1 MVSRG
6 EAETQA
12 LSQRVNDQLNRLMN
26 QLKDL
31 EDNRDSLEEE
41 EYTSMREDTLQQ
53 MKEFEELLERWKTG
67 NVTLIDHLNQ
77 AQIAIRDAVSS
88 AFKTPEVIQLF
99 AARQPQLLRQQLE
112 DLERDLQLGKVTD
125 SVYNTKKA
133 EVLTALK
140 KLNDPLSQAEKDFLL
155 GFTTGGSR
163 VQTTDSEVNA
173 KDLISKQHVHV
184 DKSN

>member
-12 LSQRVNDQLNRLMN
+12 LRQRVNEQLTRLMN
-26 QLKDL
+26 QLSDL
-31 EDNRDSLEEE
+31 EENREALDPE
-41 EYTSMREDTLQQ
+41 EYDQMKQDTLQQ
-53 MKEFEELLERWKTG
+53 LKEFGDLLERQKSG

-77 AQIAIRDAVSS
+77 VQIAIREAVSQ

-99 AARQPQLLRQQLE
+99 AAKQPQLLRTRLDE
-112 DLERDLQLGKVTD
+112 LERNKTLGKMTETE
-125 SVYNTKKA
+125 YNSRKA

-140 KLNDPLSQAEKDFLL
+140 KLDDSLSQAEKDFLL

-163 VQTTDSEVNA
+163 IQATDADVNA
-173 KDLISKQHVHV
+173 RELLTKQNVHIE
-184 DKSN
+184 KN

>member
-12 LSQRVNDQLNRLMN
+12 LRQRVNEQLTRLMN

-31 EDNRDSLEEE
+31 EENRDALDDE

-53 MKEFEELLERWKTG
+53 MSEFEELLERQKSG
-67 NVTLIDHLNQ
+67 NITLIDHLNQ
-77 AQIAIRDAVSS
+77 VQIAIREAVSQ

-99 AARQPQLLRQQLE
+99 AAKQPALLRNRLE
-112 DLERDLQLGKVTD
+112 EIERDKQLGRIKEMDYVTRK
-125 SVYNTKKA
+125 T

-140 KLNDPLSQAEKDFLL
+140 KLEDPLSQQEKDFLL
-155 GFTTGGSR
+155 GVTTGGSR
-163 VQTTDSEVNA
+163 TQATDAEVNA
-173 KDLISKQHVHV
+173 KELLSKQHVHV

>member
-31 EDNRDSLEEE
+31 EDNREAFDDE
-41 EYTSMREDTLQQ
+41 EYAAMKEDTLQQ
-53 MKEFEELLERWKTG
+53 MREFEVLLERWKSG

-77 AQIAIRDAVSS
+77 VQIAIREAVSQ

-99 AARQPQLLRQQLE
+99 AAKQPQLLRNRIE
-112 DLERDLQLGKVTD
+112 ELERDKQLGKIKED
-125 SVYNTKKA
+125 EFIAKKA
-133 EVLTALK
+133 EILTALK
-140 KLNDPLSQAEKDFLL
+140 ELDDPLSQTEKDFLL
-155 GFTTGGSR
+155 GFTTGGNR
-163 VQTTDSEVNA
+163 VQATDSEVNA
-173 KDLISKQHVHV
+173 KELISKQHVHV

>member
-67 NVTLIDHLNQ
+67 
-77 AQIAIRDAVSS
+77 
-88 AFKTPEVIQLF
+88 TP
-99 AARQPQLLRQQLE
+99 
-112 DLERDLQLGKVTD
+112 
-125 SVYNTKKA
+125 
-133 EVLTALK
+133 LK
-140 KLNDPLSQAEKDFLL
+140 EN
-155 GFTTGGSR
+155 
-163 VQTTDSEVNA
+163 
-173 KDLISKQHVHV
+173 I
-184 DKSN
+184 

>member
-12 LSQRVNDQLNRLMN
+12 LRQRVNEQLNRLMN

-31 EDNRDSLEEE
+31 EENREALEEE
-41 EYTSMREDTLQQ
+41 EYVSMREDTLKQ
-53 MKEFEELLERWKTG
+53 MSEFEELLERWKSG

-77 AQIAIRDAVSS
+77 VQIAIREAVSQ

-99 AARQPQLLRQQLE
+99 AAKQPQLLRNRLE
-112 DLERDLQLGKVTD
+112 ELEIDKQLGRIKEGEYVA
-125 SVYNTKKA
+125 KKA

-140 KLNDPLSQAEKDFLL
+140 KLEDPLSQQEKDFLL
-155 GFTTGGSR
+155 GVTTGGSR
-163 VQTTDSEVNA
+163 TQTTDSDVNA
-173 KDLISKQHVHV
+173 NELLSKQHVHV
-184 DKSN
+184 GKNN